1 MAGEQCGSCFWL
13 LTLTVNSNV
22 ETFIRSRMS
31 DGHQTKDQDAEK
43 SVKSI
48 YYQTDFHQSVL
59 QLQLSIGKNS
69 EYSAENHKGGVGCN
83 HNFGPEKSVK
93 SIYYQTD
100 FHQSV
105 LQLQLSIGKNS
116 EYSAENHKG
125 GVGCNHNFGRRHF
138 QSPGE
143 LPEGQNRPGNQHHQ
157 GAECCKKL
165 LFHKSTIPFL
175 RVCLKIG
182 CVLFSFR
189 PSEQSAG
196 NEQADNC
203 NGSGRR
209 HQRKQPE

>member
-83 HNFGPEKSVK
+83 HNFG
-93 SIYYQTD
+93 
-100 FHQSV
+100 H
-105 LQLQLSIGKNS
+105 
-116 EYSAENHKG
+116 
-125 GVGCNHNFGRRHF
+125 RHF

-209 HQRKQPE
+209 HQRKQLE